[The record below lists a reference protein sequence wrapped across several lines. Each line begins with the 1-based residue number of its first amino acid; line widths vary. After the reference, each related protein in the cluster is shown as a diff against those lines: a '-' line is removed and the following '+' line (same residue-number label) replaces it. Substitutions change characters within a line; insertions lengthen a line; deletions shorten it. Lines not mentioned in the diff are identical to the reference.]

1 MKMIRLFITASIQPL
16 IAFICFVAFAL
27 VTLTLHGKDHQPM
40 KTLFEFTGEKPDV
53 QWRSGNDGV
62 MGGLSKGSAR
72 ILEEGMLLDG
82 ELSLANN
89 GGCSSRYANVS
100 CDRSESYDVRIK
112 VLCDGRHF
120 RLRLESDAI
129 FSQRGPVNFSSEFK
143 TTAGEWVKIFLPF
156 SDLNQSWRGRQL
168 SGYTFN
174 LQDIRKIGIMLADK
188 RPGQFSLKIASIA
201 GQNLKR

>member
-1 MKMIRLFITASIQPL
+1 
-16 IAFICFVAFAL
+16 
-27 VTLTLHGKDHQPM
+27 M
-40 KTLFEFTGEKPDV
+40 KTLFEFTGEEPDV
-53 QWRSGNDGV
+53 QWRSSNDGV

-72 ILEEGMLLDG
+72 ILEEGMLFDG
-82 ELSLANN
+82 ELSLENN
-89 GGCSSRYANVS
+89 GGFSSIYVNVNFDLS
-100 CDRSESYDVRIK
+100 DFSGVRLT
-112 VLCDGRHF
+112 VLGDGRTY

-143 TTAGEWVKIFLPF
+143 TTAGEWVEIFLPF

-201 GQNLKR
+201 GQNLKI